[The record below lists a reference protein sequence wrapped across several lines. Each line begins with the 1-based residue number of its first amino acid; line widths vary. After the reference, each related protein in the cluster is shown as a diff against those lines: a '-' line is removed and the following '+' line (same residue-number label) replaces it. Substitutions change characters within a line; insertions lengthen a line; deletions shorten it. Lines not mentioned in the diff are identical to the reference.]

1 MTAACRICR
10 RPLSPEHVA
19 AGLSEHV
26 HHGRQD
32 AALNAVTDGPCA
44 VCAAPTRLYGGH
56 GSPLCDGCETTRS
69 VTA

>member
-44 VCAAPTRLYGGH
+44 VCHIPATVYGPSGT
-56 GSPLCDGCETTRS
+56 PLCEPCRTVRS